1 MKVKI
6 NGRMKQQEKMS
17 LLKKFIWHHE
27 TCMQM
32 DEPRKKKHILSKAIQ
47 TQRDKHNV
55 YTLISQ

>member
-32 DEPRKKKHILSKAIQ
+32 DEPR
-47 TQRDKHNV
+47 
-55 YTLISQ
+55 